1 MDKFITRTVDVT
13 EVSFITMK
21 NDEMIELTE
30 TIYGVKLDAG
40 KAEKALKKMG
50 HDRVMVKNVTS
61 KSVKA
66 EVKLEDFMN
75 LATITE

>member
-1 MDKFITRTVDVT
+1 MNKTITRTVDVT

-21 NDEMIELTE
+21 NEEMVELTE
-30 TIYGVKLDAG
+30 TIYGAKLDAG

-50 HDRVMVKNVTS
+50 YGRVMVNNCTS

>member
-30 TIYGVKLDAG
+30 TIYGFKLDAG
-40 KAEKALKKMG
+40 KAEKVLKKMG
-50 HDRVMVKNVTS
+50 YGRVMVKNVTS

-75 LATITE
+75 FATITE